1 MTRSVHTR
9 PRHVLAPERVRFPY
23 APRGWRESRGA
34 GRELEE
40 LDLQALDAAQRSHLI
55 AHEAPAL
62 RVRLVGLHVG
72 DHERAHDPVDRSA
85 LE

>member
-1 MTRSVHTR
+1 MGVDDVPSG
-9 PRHVLAPERVRFPY
+9 PCAGCAGGAPGNERG
-23 APRGWRESRGA
+23 ACELRGA